1 MCHLSPGSWPAASQT
16 IGETGGELLAPAPHR
31 LVGDSDTAFRQD
43 QLDIAQ
49 AEAERMVQRDSVA
62 DDLGRE
68 PMTVVWVWWWHR
80 VPVSP
85 ASAAAAKP
93 DYETMPDQVILD
105 GWCGIVTS

>member
-1 MCHLSPGSWPAASQT
+1 MAGGVAGDRRNWPRTSCTSAAPSRRD
-16 IGETGGELLAPAPHR
+16 G
-31 LVGDSDTAFRQD
+31 DTAFRQD